1 MPAIPQMEPMVP
13 GRRSDL
19 EDLALEVF
27 KASAKLAGR
36 VHPVTAQ
43 RVGGLL
49 RNVNSY
55 YSNLIE
61 GIRTTLLEIE
71 SGLRELAQDD
81 RTRKLQLL
89 HKQNIAAQ
97 AAVDAQCAGGLP
109 AVAEAGFL
117 CRLHELLFAGV
128 PREFLIQRNQE
139 GTREVETLPGRLR
152 DDNVRVGAH
161 VPPDWQ
167 ALPGLLARF
176 QEAYALE
183 RAQGAGRLVLAAASH
198 HRLLWIHPFFEGNG
212 RVARL
217 FSDVYLKC
225 CGLEGYGLWTLG
237 RGLARAE
244 GDYKALLA
252 AADAPRQGDYDG
264 RGSLSEDGLRRFCLF
279 FLHTALDQARFMDA
293 LLNLDAAA
301 RNIAFYCSL
310 RTRGH
315 MAERGPLPK
324 EAARILTHVFVHG
337 QIAKGEVHELINAS
351 DRKARDI
358 VKALL
363 AEGLLESANQKAPLT
378 IGLPAHAVQYYFPEL
393 CDPGAFKDGP
403 GLA

>member
-1 MPAIPQMEPMVP
+1 
-13 GRRSDL
+13 
-19 EDLALEVF
+19 
-27 KASAKLAGR
+27 
-36 VHPVTAQ
+36 
-43 RVGGLL
+43 
-49 RNVNSY
+49 
-55 YSNLIE
+55 
-61 GIRTTLLEIE
+61 
-71 SGLRELAQDD
+71 
-81 RTRKLQLL
+81 
-89 HKQNIAAQ
+89 
-97 AAVDAQCAGGLP
+97 
-109 AVAEAGFL
+109 
-117 CRLHELLFAGV
+117 
-128 PREFLIQRNQE
+128 
-139 GTREVETLPGRLR
+139 
-152 DDNVRVGAH
+152 
-161 VPPDWQ
+161 
-167 ALPGLLARF
+167 
-176 QEAYALE
+176 
-183 RAQGAGRLVLAAASH
+183 
-198 HRLLWIHPFFEGNG
+198 
-212 RVARL
+212 
-217 FSDVYLKC
+217 VYLKC

-244 GDYKALLA
+244 SDYKALLA

-279 FLHTALDQARFMDA
+279 FLSTALDQARFMDA

-315 MAERGPLPK
+315 MAERRALPK

-363 AEGLLESANQKAPLT
+363 AEGLLESTNQKAPLT

-393 CDPGAFKDGP
+393 CDSGAFKDGP